1 MASPPKSKLSRI
13 ARLGGLSS
21 RVSGSYLG
29 QRIKGAFQDEDTRR
43 SALKKLHL
51 ENAERVVATMG
62 NLKGAAMKVGQ
73 GIAQAVEGM
82 NLPPEMVKVLSQLND
97 KAEPIE
103 FSLIRSAVEHEL
115 EGALEDLFTDFDEEP
130 LGTASLAQAHAARLP
145 TGERVVVKVLHEGIE
160 DSVDS
165 DLSALR
171 TMLVAGRVIRRDKE
185 EIDQIF
191 AEIRARLDE
200 ELDYFQEAANL
211 EFFRRAL
218 AGTPGVVVPGTH
230 PRYCTG
236 RVLTMDRVTGAPLD
250 DFLESASAE
259 AKQRA
264 GDTLI
269 RVFHDMVY
277 RLRAVHADPHPG
289 TYLFQRD
296 GTVGLLDFGCV
307 KRFDVYW
314 MGRYAGMARG
324 CVLEDRASFVAN
336 ARELDILR
344 SKAAEDEELLWS
356 LARLICTPLLVDH
369 YACGGPDDDVLPAVK
384 QLVPRVIARPDIR
397 GPGDLVFL
405 HRSLGGTYN
414 MLRRLEHS
422 YDYQDVFLR
431 HTRHAVD
438 VAAGRKEDG
447 APVGASR

>member
-1 MASPPKSKLSRI
+1 MARPPKSKLSRL

-21 RVSGSYLG
+21 RVSSSYLG
-29 QRIKGAFQDEDTRR
+29 QRIKGAFQDEETRKD
-43 SALKKLHL
+43 ALNRLHV

-82 NLPPEMVKVLSQLND
+82 NLPPEMAQTLSQLNN

-103 FSLIRSAVEHEL
+103 FSLIRRAIEAEL
-115 EGALEDLFTDFDEEP
+115 ESPLEDLFTDFDEEP

-165 DLSALR
+165 DLGALR
-171 TMLVAGRVIRRDKE
+171 SMLIAGRVLRRDKE
-185 EIDQIF
+185 EIDAIF
-191 AEIRARLDE
+191 SEIRARLSE
-200 ELDYFQEAANL
+200 ELDYYQEAANL
-211 EFFRRAL
+211 EQFRRAL
-218 AGTPGVVVPGTH
+218 AGRSGVVVPGTH
-230 PRYCTG
+230 PRYCTR
-236 RVLTMDRVTGAPLD
+236 RVLTMDRLTGAPLD
-250 DFLESASAE
+250 DFLEHASPE

-264 GDTLI
+264 GDTL
-269 RVFHDMVY
+269 VENFHDMVY
-277 RLRAVHADPHPG
+277 RMRAVHADPHAG
-289 TYLFQRD
+289 NYLFQRD

-324 CVLEDRASFVAN
+324 IVTDDRAAFEHN
-336 ARELDILR
+336 AVELDILR
-344 SKAAEDEELLWS
+344 GDDPTDRALLWD
-356 LARLICTPLLVDH
+356 LAQLICTPLLVDR
-369 YACGGPDDDVLPAVK
+369 YTCGDTDDQVLPAVK
-384 QLVPRVIARPDIR
+384 KLVPRVLARPNLR
-397 GPGDLVFL
+397 GPSDLVFL

-414 MLRRLEHS
+414 MLRRLDHT
-422 YDYQDVFLR
+422 YDYRGLFLR

-438 VAAGRKEDG
+438 VAAGRVRDG
-447 APVGASR
+447 APVGDAR

>member
-1 MASPPKSKLSRI
+1 MARPPKSKLSRL

-21 RVSGSYLG
+21 RVSSSYLG

-82 NLPPEMVKVLSQLND
+82 NLPPEMVKILSQLND
-97 KAEPIE
+97 KAEPIPFE
-103 FSLIRSAVEHEL
+103 LIRAAVEHEL
-115 EGALEDLFTDFDEEP
+115 EGTLEELFTDFDEEP

-171 TMLVAGRVIRRDKE
+171 TMLVAGRVLRRDKE

-200 ELDYFQEAANL
+200 ELDYYQEAANL

-218 AGTPGVVVPGTH
+218 ADTPGVVVPGTH
-230 PRYCTG
+230 PKYCTG

-250 DFLESASAE
+250 DFLDNASDE
-259 AKQRA
+259 AKKRA
-264 GDTLI
+264 GDTLVE
-269 RVFHDMVY
+269 VFHDMVY

-289 TYLFQRD
+289 NYLFQRD

-314 MGRYAGMARG
+314 MGRYASMARG
-324 CVLEDRASFVAN
+324 IVLDDRAAFVGN
-336 ARELDILR
+336 AQELDILR
-344 SKAAEDEELLWS
+344 GEDPEDIDLVWEL
-356 LARLICTPLLVDH
+356 AGHICTPLLVDH
-369 YACGGPDDDVLPAVK
+369 YRCGGLDDDVLPAVK
-384 QLVPRVIARPDIR
+384 ALVPKVLARPNLR

-422 YDYQDVFLR
+422 YDYRGLFLR

-438 VAAGRKEDG
+438 VAAGRTEDG
-447 APVGASR
+447 SLVGDAR